1 VLRIHAALLLLLCG
15 VGALSLLCGAG
26 DLGDAQL
33 SGIYLQLRATR
44 LLAGLLAGAA
54 LAVGGVLVQGLFR
67 NPLADPS
74 VLGTTAGANLGGR
87 LALLAFQGLLGGSA
101 GSWIA
106 AEMLIPIGCLAG
118 ALAALALLLLVQ
130 RAQDDLIVLLLT
142 GFLLSSLFISLGGF
156 AASLAMES
164 FELARAMAS
173 FALGD
178 LSGAGLRHIALAAP
192 LVVGG
197 MLAAW
202 LWSRP
207 LDLLLSGEDEARTL
221 GVAIEDVRH
230 SCILWTA
237 VLTAAA
243 VSLGG
248 AISFVGLIVPH
259 TLRPFVGAGH
269 RQLLP
274 ASALLGAAFVVAC
287 DTLIRVL
294 PTRSEIPLGV
304 VTGLI
309 GAPVF
314 LALLLRSRRELLHG

>member
-1 VLRIHAALLLLLCG
+1 MSRIWGVLVVLLFG
-15 VGALSLLCGAG
+15 VAALSLLSGSG

-33 SGIYLQLRATR
+33 AGIYLELRATR
-44 LLAGLLAGAA
+44 LASAFLIGSA
-54 LAVGGVLVQGLFR
+54 LAVAGVLVQGLFR

-74 VLGTTAGANLGGR
+74 VIGTTAGANLGGR
-87 LALLAFQGLLGGSA
+87 IALLALQSLVGSGAVRWIAPEMLVPLGCLIGALGALGLL
-101 GSWIA
+101 
-106 AEMLIPIGCLAG
+106 M
-118 ALAALALLLLVQ
+118 LVQ

-142 GFLLSSLFISLGGF
+142 GFLISSLFFSLGGF
-156 AASLAMES
+156 ASSLAMER

-173 FALGD
+173 FSLGD
-178 LSGAGLRHIALAAP
+178 LSGSGVRHIALATP
-192 LVVGG
+192 LVGAG
-197 MLAAW
+197 SIAAW

-221 GVAIEDVRH
+221 GVDVEDVRR
-230 SCILWTA
+230 SCIVWTA

-248 AISFVGLIVPH
+248 SIGFVGLIVPH
-259 TLRPFVGAGH
+259 ALRPFVGAGH
-269 RQLLP
+269 RQLVP
-274 ASALLGAAFVVAC
+274 ASALLGGAFVIAC

-314 LALLLRSRRELLHG
+314 LALLLRSRRELVHG